1 MKKPKTKRQRAFF
14 KNIAEGM
21 TKRQAAIKAGYSE
34 KSANHS
40 ADQNAEN
47 CKDYW
52 KEALDAAGATDALI
66 CQTITEGLKAT
77 KVVGYLQSVN
87 KDEDGQLI
95 KVKPD
100 QCVSNEFVEVAD
112 YSTRAKFVD
121 IALKLKAAYPATK
134 VEITQPIR
142 LAIDE

>member
-77 KVVGYLQSVN
+77 KVVGYLQ
-87 KDEDGQLI
+87 
-95 KVKPD
+95 
-100 QCVSNEFVEVAD
+100 FVEVAD